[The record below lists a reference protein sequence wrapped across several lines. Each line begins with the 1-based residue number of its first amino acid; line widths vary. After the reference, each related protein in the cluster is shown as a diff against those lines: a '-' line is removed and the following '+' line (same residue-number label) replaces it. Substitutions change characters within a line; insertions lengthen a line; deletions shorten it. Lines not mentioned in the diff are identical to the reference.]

1 MSRNTIV
8 STLFKFSF
16 YLVCGAALCKEVCK
30 EEGDTEYGEGEY
42 NYAIVCYTEGI
53 DENCRNKDCD
63 AGEKV
68 NAKLFT
74 NRAAAHLQ
82 LVRTVLCFL
91 LAEL

>member
-1 MSRNTIV
+1 MSRNTKV
-8 STLFKFSF
+8 SILFKFSF
-16 YLVCGAALCKEVCK
+16 YLACGVAQYKEVCE

-53 DENCRNKDCD
+53 NENCGNVNCH
-63 AGEKV
+63 AGENL

-82 LVRTVLCFL
+82 LGENCSL
-91 LAEL
+91 LSFG